1 MNTQK
6 QLGFNL
12 IEVLVTLSVV
22 GILATIGLPNLN
34 GFLLNN
40 KLTSRTNKLVS
51 TFNFTR
57 GEAIMQN
64 TPIHITAITA
74 EDAVT
79 TDNWGKGWTIW
90 VDKNGNKALDDT
102 NTTPPESSEEGE
114 IPTPVIPENLHDVK
128 LSGTTTIKLEND
140 DFSTIS
146 LTDISL
152 AQVENDLIPRTLS
165 YRGDGTLAVTQPI
178 QFHICDNRI
187 GEKGRTIEIRPT
199 GRVALTNDEFQCE

>member
-22 GILATIGLPNLN
+22 GILATIGIPNLN

-64 TPIHITAITA
+64 GPVHLTAV
-74 EDAVT
+74 DA
-79 TDNWGKGWTIW
+79 DDWGKGWTIW
-90 VDKNGNKALDDT
+90 VDRNGNGEPDADVD
-102 NTTPPESSEEGE
+102 PPE
-114 IPTPVIPENLHDVK
+114 ILHEVK
-128 LSGTTTIKLEND
+128 FSGTTTIKLED
-140 DFSTIS
+140 DNFNATALDTIS
-146 LTDISL
+146 F
-152 AQVENDLIPRTLS
+152 AQVDSGLRAKTLS
-165 YRGDGTLAVTQPI
+165 YTGGNGTLALTSLI
-178 QFHICDNRI
+178 QFNICDNRT
-187 GEKGRTIEIRPT
+187 GERGRKIEIRPT
-199 GRVALTNDEFQCE
+199 GRVALTDDEFQCQ

>member
-12 IEVLVTLSVV
+12 IELLVTLSVV
-22 GILATIGLPNLN
+22 GILATIGLPNLRD
-34 GFLLNN
+34 FLLNN

-64 TPIHITAITA
+64 GPIHITAVIA
-74 EDAVT
+74 D
-79 TDNWGKGWTIW
+79 DWGKGWTIW
-90 VDKNGNKALDDT
+90 VDRNGTGELETDV
-102 NTTPPESSEEGE
+102 TPPE
-114 IPTPVIPENLHDVK
+114 ILHEVK
-128 LSGTTTIKLEND
+128 FSGTTTIKVDQTFKNILSAPLENE
-140 DFSTIS
+140 
-146 LTDISL
+146 LK
-152 AQVENDLIPRTLS
+152 ERTLS
-165 YRGDGTLAVTQPI
+165 YRGDGTLALTQPI
-178 QFHICDNRI
+178 QFHICDNRT

>member
-64 TPIHITAITA
+64 GPVHLTAITA
-74 EDAVT
+74 D
-79 TDNWGKGWTIW
+79 DWGKGWTIW
-90 VDKNGNKALDDT
+90 VDRNGNGEPDADVD
-102 NTTPPESSEEGE
+102 PPE
-114 IPTPVIPENLHDVK
+114 ILHEVK
-128 LSGTTTIKLEND
+128 FSGTTTIKLED
-140 DFSTIS
+140 DNFNATS
-146 LTDISL
+146 LDTLSI
-152 AQVENDLIPRTLS
+152 AQVDDDLKDKTLS
-165 YRGDGTLAVTQPI
+165 YTGGNGTLALTGLI
-178 QFHICDNRI
+178 QFNICDNRT
-187 GEKGRTIEIRPT
+187 GEKGRKIEIRPT
-199 GRVALTNDEFQCE
+199 GRVALTDDEFQCQ